1 MPPLYTLFRTMRADA
16 DGLPSIGREFSML
29 GVRIA
34 GNHPDVKVLD
44 DGTIKAEAGGMSVFI
59 DPRKM
64 PKSLRPRTLSDKPG
78 ESPYP
83 CFKMEE
89 TKLPRELIFRRDKDF
104 HGLIEPQA
112 QCKLEE
118 YEARL
123 QATRSEWRIAYA
135 APE

>member
-1 MPPLYTLFRTMRADA
+1 MHRAYTLFRTMRTDA

-34 GNHPDVKVLD
+34 GDLPDLRVLD
-44 DGTIKAEAGGMSVFI
+44 DGTIKAEAGGMSAFI

-64 PKSLRPRTLSDKPG
+64 PKSLRPRTLLEKPG

-89 TKLPRELIFRRDKDF
+89 GKLPGELVFRRDKDY
-104 HGLIEPQA
+104 HGLVEPRE

-123 QATRSEWRIAYA
+123 QGTRSEWRVAYA